1 MPLYIGYFCLGIYA
15 YARGWFSH
23 DGYRPHLGRW
33 AVVWLISGQLYLAD
47 RLVVL
52 PAFPSPTAAVQL
64 LHAALFN
71 TFCFSSLMAG
81 MTLFQRKVNAHNAF
95 WRSLGTTSYAI
106 YYIHP
111 LILYPLAYV
120 FVAVSMP
127 LFIKALVVILTG
139 IFLSWLVSA
148 LVLTRVPVVRRA
160 FS

>member
-1 MPLYIGYFCLGIYA
+1 
-15 YARGWFSH
+15 
-23 DGYRPHLGRW
+23 
-33 AVVWLISGQLYLAD
+33 
-47 RLVVL
+47 
-52 PAFPSPTAAVQL
+52 L